1 MRDAGRHWGMG
12 MSFGLWGS
20 MEFLGERASLAH
32 VDSKGTWWGPFLGAG
47 LPTAIVP
54 EIAIRLGIQR
64 LQFVL
69 VSRFYL
75 GCLPELKTKCPS
87 SLHLVQ
93 PCAYVLDMDTGACDT
108 LELCPPFPPPAS

>member
-1 MRDAGRHWGMG
+1 MWTAKAHGGDH
-12 MSFGLWGS
+12 
-20 MEFLGERASLAH
+20 FL
-32 VDSKGTWWGPFLGAG
+32 
-47 LPTAIVP
+47 VP
-54 EIAIRLGIQR
+54 ACLQQLCQR